1 MFAECVFVS
10 TGPVVSFVIL
20 KKRNVAEREKKR
32 VWSHDNAEGSETV
45 LETRK
50 DRLE

>member
-1 MFAECVFVS
+1 MS
-10 TGPVVSFVIL
+10 TGPIVSFVIL

-45 LETRK
+45 WKSVKIALNA
-50 DRLE
+50 RLK